1 MKREVTKFDKVIG
14 WIGAFLIVL
23 AYFLLTFEFVVS
35 HDILYNMMN
44 LVGASLMA
52 YRVWVDRNFS
62 NLALEI
68 VFIIIALFAL
78 AKVFF

>member
-1 MKREVTKFDKVIG
+1 MVTKADKVIG

-23 AYFLLTFEFVVS
+23 AYFLLTFEFVIAQ
-35 HDILYNMMN
+35 DILYNMMN
-44 LVGASLMA
+44 LLGASLMA
-52 YRVWVDRNFS
+52 YRVWIDRNFS

-78 AKVFF
+78 AKVFL

>member
-1 MKREVTKFDKVIG
+1 MVTKMDKIIG

-23 AYFLLTFEFVVS
+23 AYFLLTFEFVIS
-35 HDILYNMMN
+35 HDILYNMLN
-44 LVGASLMA
+44 LIGASLMA

-68 VFIIIALFAL
+68 VFITIALFAL

>member
-1 MKREVTKFDKVIG
+1 MDKIIG

-23 AYFLLTFEFVVS
+23 AYFLLTFEFVIS
-35 HDILYNMMN
+35 HDILYNMLN
-44 LVGASLMA
+44 LIGASLMA

-68 VFIIIALFAL
+68 VFITIALFAL

>member
-1 MKREVTKFDKVIG
+1 MVTKSDKMIG

-44 LVGASLMA
+44 LIGAALMG
-52 YRVWVDRNFS
+52 YRVWVDRNYS
-62 NLALEI
+62 NLVLEL
-68 VFIIIALFAL
+68 VFIAIALVAL
-78 AKVFF
+78 AKAFF